1 MGGSTWG
8 PAAPDSQATCPHLS
22 PQGGGT
28 GDDGETLD
36 FRCSHTH
43 MLVLG
48 LLFTRG
54 VVLEGTRNSYSVSLS
69 FLICEMG

>member
-1 MGGSTWG
+1 MERLWI
-8 PAAPDSQATCPHLS
+8 
-22 PQGGGT
+22 
-28 GDDGETLD
+28 LD
-36 FRCSHTH
+36 A
-43 MLVLG
+43 VLG